1 MKIKKISTINNPEDA
16 IIHIF
21 NICRGD
27 VLSQLIPAE
36 YNDLLN
42 KYKEIKAE
50 RSKPKDIK
58 GQQTFSFG

>member
-42 KYKEIKAE
+42 KYKEIKAKK
-50 RSKPKDIK
+50 SKPKDIE